1 MKKLKAL
8 LSVTLAAL
16 VSVCSLPLCE
26 IVGASD
32 SDIPVA
38 AAAEAGE
45 TAEGLLYVADNG
57 LATVTGYNGSGR
69 SVTIPEKIDGS
80 IVVKIAKK
88 AFLGASLDEVHFPS
102 SIEEVECFYDAEENT
117 ISYPHSPFAGS
128 TVKKAYFA
136 EGTKVIPECIL
147 SGARALEE
155 IYLPDSV
162 EVIGKEAFMYCTSLT
177 AVHFGGGEKKCIVDT
192 IEEGAFSYCVNL
204 PEISFPD
211 TLRTI
216 DDDAFLK
223 CLSLER
229 VNLNKVSYIGA
240 AAFVGTAISEITIP
254 ETLTETYHYFEGET
268 DTGSYEHGPFAGYNL
283 KKVVFS
289 KGIKKIPDYILGGAR
304 GVTDITIP
312 EGVKEIGAGAFEY
325 CTELKKISLPEGI
338 ETVNGEALR
347 NCTELTEISF
357 PDTLKT
363 VKEDAF
369 FGCDKL
375 TKVNLNKV
383 SYIGEGCFVETAI
396 EEITIPATLTEV
408 GIYFEADE
416 DTETYAHG
424 PFAGKNLKKVVF
436 SDGIKVIP
444 AHTLSG
450 AGNVTDILIPDGV
463 TEIGEGA
470 FRGLSAVKE
479 ILLPDTVEIIGED
492 AFSDCKEVKLLRLFK
507 SIKSVGDNSFDGL
520 YILTAEDTDAVIGMI
535 DDETSYRAIIAGIKD
550 KDYRLLDRE
559 NSGYT
564 LSENEDGT
572 YSLEIAYSFK
582 EKVRDAVAFTEIK
595 VKMPEKTEFRY
606 TTVTVNG
613 QKCDDY
619 SLSGG
624 VLKLDA
630 ENTEGKI
637 VIKGLIG
644 VGEEFSSYAEIDGR
658 HNGKAFS
665 EIIGI
670 INPMNYSKE
679 YEIALTGS
687 AKNVKKL
694 LEETAVVTLGC
705 TAGELL
711 GVSNATLITDK
722 DGNAVGENEK
732 ITTGMMLSRRIG
744 NVEVDFRNIAV
755 LGDVDGNMKITAA
768 DARLALRTSV
778 GLENY
783 DADTAEFRA
792 SDVDFN
798 GKVTAAD
805 ARTILRTSVGLETLG

>member
-1 MKKLKAL
+1 M
-8 LSVTLAAL
+8 AAL

-45 TAEGLLYVADNG
+45 TVEGLLYVADNG

-80 IVVKIAKK
+80 IVVKIAEK

-229 VNLNKVSYIGA
+229 VNLNKVSYIG
-240 AAFVGTAISEITIP
+240 
-254 ETLTETYHYFEGET
+254 
-268 DTGSYEHGPFAGYNL
+268 
-283 KKVVFS
+283 
-289 KGIKKIPDYILGGAR
+289 
-304 GVTDITIP
+304 
-312 EGVKEIGAGAFEY
+312 
-325 CTELKKISLPEGI
+325 
-338 ETVNGEALR
+338 
-347 NCTELTEISF
+347 
-357 PDTLKT
+357 
-363 VKEDAF
+363 
-369 FGCDKL
+369 
-375 TKVNLNKV
+375 
-383 SYIGEGCFVETAI
+383 EGCFVETAI

-424 PFAGKNLKKVVF
+424 PFAGKNLKKVIF

-470 FRGLSAVKE
+470 FRGLPAVKE
-479 ILLPDTVEIIGED
+479 ILLPDSVEIIGED

-564 LSENEDGT
+564 LSENDDGT

-644 VGEEFSSYAEIDGR
+644 VGEKFSSYAEIDGR

-744 NVEVDFRNIAV
+744 NIEVDFRNIAV

>member
-1 MKKLKAL
+1 MKKIKAL

-16 VSVCSLPLCE
+16 VSVCSLPFGE
-26 IVGASD
+26 IIGASD
-32 SDIPVA
+32 FLHSIA
-38 AAAEAGE
+38 SAAEAGE

-57 LATVTGYNGSGR
+57 LATITGYNGSGR

-80 IVVKIAKK
+80 IVVKIAEK

-147 SGARALEE
+147 SGAKILEE

-162 EVIGKEAFMYCTSLT
+162 ETVGKEAFMYCTSLT

-216 DDDAFLK
+216 SDDAFLN

-229 VNLNKVSYIGA
+229 VKLNKVSYIGA

-254 ETLTETYHYFEGET
+254 ATLTETYHYFDAET
-268 DTGSYEHGPFAGYNL
+268 DTDSYEHGPFAGYNL

-304 GVTDITIP
+304 GVTEIAIP
-312 EGVKEIGAGAFEY
+312 ESVKEIGKGAFEY
-325 CTELKKISLPEGI
+325 CTELKKIILPEGI

-375 TKVNLNKV
+375 TKVNLNNV

-396 EEITIPATLTEV
+396 EEITIPATLTKV
-408 GIYFEADE
+408 GTYFEAEE

-436 SDGIKVIP
+436 SKGIKVVP
-444 AHTLSG
+444 DYTLSG
-450 AGNVTDILIPDGV
+450 AGNVTDITIPEGV
-463 TEIGEGA
+463 KAIGEGA

-479 ILLPDTVEIIGED
+479 IILPHSVETIGEN
-492 AFSDCKEVKLLRLFK
+492 AFSDCKEVKLLRLYK
-507 SIKSVGDNSFDGL
+507 SIKAVGDNSFDGL
-520 YILTAEDTDAVIGMI
+520 YILTSEDNEAVSGMI
-535 DDETSYRAIIAGIKD
+535 DDETSYRAIIAGVKD
-550 KDYRLLDRE
+550 KEYRLLDRE
-559 NSGYT
+559 ATEYT

-572 YSLEIAYSFK
+572 YSLEINYSFK
-582 EKVRDAVAFTEIK
+582 ENVKSSVAFTDIR
-595 VKMPEKTEFRY
+595 VKMPENTEFRY
-606 TTVTVNG
+606 VTVTVNG
-613 QKCDDY
+613 QKCEDY
-619 SLSGG
+619 SLSNGIF
-624 VLKLDA
+624 KLEIED
-630 ENTEGKI
+630 TEGKI
-637 VIKGLIG
+637 IIKGLTH
-644 VGEEFSSYAEIDGR
+644 VEETFSSYAEISGR
-658 HNGKAFS
+658 SNGKAFS

-670 INPMNYSKE
+670 INPLNYSKE
-679 YEIALTGS
+679 YEIALIGKN
-687 AKNVKKL
+687 KNVKKL
-694 LEETAVVTLGC
+694 LEETVVVTLGC

-711 GVSNATLITDK
+711 GIRNATLITDK
-722 DGNAVGENEK
+722 DGNTVGENEK
-732 ITTGMMLSRRIG
+732 ITTGMMLSRKIG
-744 NVEVDFRNIAV
+744 NVEVDFRSIAV

-778 GLENY
+778 GLEKY

-792 SDVDFN
+792 SDVDFS
-798 GKVTAAD
+798 GKVTALD
-805 ARTILRTSVGLETLG
+805 ARAILRASVGLEELG